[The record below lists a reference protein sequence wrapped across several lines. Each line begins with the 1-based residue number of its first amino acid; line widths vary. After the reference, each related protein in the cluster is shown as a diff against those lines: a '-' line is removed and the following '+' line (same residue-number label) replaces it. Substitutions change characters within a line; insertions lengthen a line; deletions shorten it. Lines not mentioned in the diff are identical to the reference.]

1 MKIIIY
7 ATHSYGTFETLK
19 QHPDIVVLGFG
30 TKWKGFIQKANVI
43 QEYLN
48 TLPDNELVVIIDGF
62 DSYIKKT
69 RGLRQEFENM
79 NCKLLVS
86 SHKSSFPKIIDDY
99 VAKRIFVDCK
109 DNYIANSGLC
119 MGYVEYLKLMW
130 REIANGLS
138 NDDQRNLNLA
148 CKYLPFMKIDTR
160 NVIFQ
165 NCANMDEVNRS
176 NAYFCQRP
184 GNMTIT
190 RWIRAIQ
197 EYYEYFIPEIIGLI
211 LLITV
216 IAKHKSIIK
225 LLKNLNKT

>member
-19 QHPDIVVLGFG
+19 QHPDIVILGFG
-30 TKWKGFIQKANVI
+30 TKWKGFIQKAIVI

-69 RGLRQEFENM
+69 HGLREEFENM
-79 NCKLLVS
+79 DCMVLVSLNKSSLPKILDVYTSKRVFINCKN
-86 SHKSSFPKIIDDY
+86 
-99 VAKRIFVDCK
+99 
-109 DNYIANSGLC
+109 NYIANSGLC
-119 MGYVEYLKLMW
+119 MGYVQYLKIMW
-130 REIANGLS
+130 SKITNGPS

-148 CKYLPFMKIDTR
+148 CNDLPFMKIDLQ
-160 NVIFQ
+160 NKIFQ
-165 NCANMDEVNRS
+165 NCANMGEVNRS

-184 GNMTIT
+184 GTMTIT
-190 RWIRAIQ
+190 RLLRGIQ
-197 EYYEYFIPEIIGLI
+197 EYYEYFIPEIIGLFI
-211 LLITV
+211 LITV

-225 LLKNLNKT
+225 LLKNLNKS